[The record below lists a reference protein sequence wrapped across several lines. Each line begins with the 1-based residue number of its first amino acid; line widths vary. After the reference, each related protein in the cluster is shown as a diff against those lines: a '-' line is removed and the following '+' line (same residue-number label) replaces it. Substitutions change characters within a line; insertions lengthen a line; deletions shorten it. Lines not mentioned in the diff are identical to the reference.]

1 MKLFPCQE
9 IALLDKLTMK
19 MEPISS
25 IDLMERASMQVAEWI
40 ATTLGSFR
48 TLWFFAGPG
57 NNGGD
62 VLAVARLMA
71 DKGFDCT
78 IYLANFGK
86 ELKGDPAI
94 NLERLMDQNKV
105 LIKRIDSESDMPGIP
120 ADVLII
126 DGLFGSGLT
135 RPLKGLAAYIIR
147 KINQAEPL
155 VVSIDIPSGLLGED
169 NSENDLSSIIRADY
183 TLTFQFPKI
192 SFLFPE
198 NHPFT
203 GLWEVLPIDLSPE
216 AIAQTES
223 NYTYLTKE
231 LITGKIKKRSKFSHK
246 GTYGHALLIAGSY
259 GKMGA
264 AVLASKACLRSG
276 VGLLTTHIPRLG
288 YEILQNSVAEAM
300 TSIDASDEVFSSL
313 PDMSVFTAIGIGP
326 GLDKKAVT
334 KDALQELL
342 YVKPQNMVL
351 DADALNILSENRQD
365 IELLPEN
372 AILTP
377 HPKEFERLA
386 GASANS
392 YERLQLQLQFSAHY
406 KVIVVCKGAHSCIT
420 LPDGKVFFNSS
431 GNPGMA
437 TGGSGDVL
445 TGILLG
451 LLAQGYSAQ
460 DATLVG
466 VYLHGLAGDLAARR
480 LGQQALIA
488 GDIIEHMGEA
498 FLQLE

>member
-1 MKLFPCQE
+1 MKLFTCQQ
-9 IALLDKLTMK
+9 IAGIDQLTMQ

-25 IDLMERASMQVAEWI
+25 IDLMERASMRVADWI
-40 ATTLGSFR
+40 ANHFGNLP

-62 VLAVARLMA
+62 ALAVARLMA
-71 DKGFDCT
+71 ARGFNCT
-78 IYLANFGK
+78 VYLSDFGK

-94 NLERLMDQNKV
+94 NFERLKDQNKV
-105 LIKRIDSESDMPGIP
+105 RFKRIDSESDIPDIP
-120 ADVLII
+120 ADVVVI

-135 RPLKGLAAYIIR
+135 RTLEGLAAKIIKR
-147 KINQAEPL
+147 INQSEAL
-155 VVSIDIPSGLLGED
+155 VISIDMPSGLLGED
-169 NSENDLSSIIRADY
+169 NSENDLSAIIRADY

-198 NHPFT
+198 NHSFT
-203 GLWEVLPIDLSPE
+203 GHWEVLPIDLSPE

-223 NYTYLTKE
+223 NYTYLTRE
-231 LITGKIKKRSKFSHK
+231 LIAGKIKKREKYSHK

-300 TSIDASDEVFSSL
+300 TSIDESDEVFSSL
-313 PDMSVFTAIGIGP
+313 PDIGVFSAIGIGP
-326 GLDKKAVT
+326 GLDKKTAT

-342 YVKPQNMVL
+342 YSKPQNLVL

-372 AILTP
+372 TILTP
-377 HPKEFERLA
+377 HPKEFERLI
-386 GASANS
+386 GAFANS
-392 YERLQLQLQFSAHY
+392 YERLQLQLQFSAQF

-420 LPDGKVFFNSS
+420 LPDGKVFFNST

-466 VYLHGLAGDLAARR
+466 VYLHGLAGDRAARR

-488 GDIIEHMGEA
+488 GDIIEHMSEA